1 MPHQSVPSA
10 APGSRRPIRPT
21 DGLFR
26 CDVVHE
32 RARVRI
38 ALSGELD
45 IASAP
50 QLDQTLRTFLYTG
63 FGRVV
68 IDLRRLSFI
77 DSTGLHLILRYAE
90 AARRA
95 ELRFGLIPGPPAVQ
109 RIFELTG
116 TNVLFDFEPAAPPSR
131 TFQRRGGAADG
142 RRRS

>member
-1 MPHQSVPSA
+1 MPHQSVPPSA
-10 APGSRRPIRPT
+10 PRARVTHPA
-21 DGLFR
+21 DVAFR

-38 ALSGELD
+38 VVAGELD
-45 IASAP
+45 LAGVP
-50 QLDQTLRTFLYTG
+50 RLEQTLRTFLYTG

-95 ELRFGLIPGPPAVQ
+95 DVRFGLIPGPPAVQ

-116 TNVLFDFEPAAPPSR
+116 TDALFDFEAPTPNHATSE
-131 TFQRRGGAADG
+131 RR
-142 RRRS
+142 